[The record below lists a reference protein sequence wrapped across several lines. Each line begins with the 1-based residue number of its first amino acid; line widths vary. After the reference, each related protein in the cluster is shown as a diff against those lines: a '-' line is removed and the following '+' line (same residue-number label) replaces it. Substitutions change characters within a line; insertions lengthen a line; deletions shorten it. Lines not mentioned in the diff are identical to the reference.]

1 MEVYY
6 STLHDRFEVQSKF
19 SEASI
24 SRDAGFRWDAKAKQ
38 WTSTSVADALKL
50 AEYMT
55 AACLKVAEDMSAVQ
69 TVKVA
74 TAVQA
79 SRATDANLTIPAPE
93 GLEYLPFQRA
103 GVDFM
108 SRRQNI
114 LLGDE
119 MGLGKTIQILGLI
132 NLEKPD
138 SVLIICPAYLKINW
152 HREATKWTSGY
163 KIAVIQAGKPVDT
176 TANFVI
182 LNYEM
187 MSKAEV
193 SAFVKSR
200 TWGLLGCDEAH
211 YLKTSTSS
219 RTLQVLGGKNKDKQ
233 EIAAIS
239 ATKRIF
245 ATGTPIL
252 NRPCE
257 LWTIV
262 KAAGLFSDW
271 FQFHKRYC
279 DAYRSEFGWVTT
291 GASNLDELQEKL
303 RSSIMIRRLKADVLK
318 ELPAKRHQ
326 VLEIEPSTP
335 EQRAVVRAEVAAQKK
350 GDAVTLKLEAAR
362 NATDKKFG
370 KNSDEYKAAVK
381 TLKEGKLAAFN
392 EMAKLRHETALA
404 KVSAVVDHI
413 REVLENGNENILV
426 FAHHRDV
433 ATKIFEAVG
442 GREAAV
448 LVYGGMAP
456 DARQAAV
463 DRFQSGK
470 VRIFIGTIDGAGTG
484 LTLTNASIVIFA
496 ECSWTPSALAQ
507 AEDRAHRIG
516 QENQV
521 LVQHIVLEG
530 SFDATMARKIVDKRE
545 VIDAALDDVIAMET
559 ASNDNVHLE
568 NVAC

>member
-1 MEVYY
+1 MQVTY
-6 STLHDRFEVQSKF
+6 STPNKRFEVQSVY
-19 SEASI
+19 SEAAI
-24 SRDAGFRWDAKAKQ
+24 SRDAGFKWDAKAKK
-38 WTSTSVADALKL
+38 WASTSAMTAIKL

-55 AACLKVAEDMSAVQ
+55 AECLKIAQAMTEAQTAQVAA
-69 TVKVA
+69 
-74 TAVQA
+74 AVQA
-79 SRATDANLTIPAPE
+79 SRATDANLVIPAPE
-93 GLEYLPFQRA
+93 GLSYLPFQRA

-108 SRRQNI
+108 AGRRDI

-119 MGLGKTIQILGLI
+119 MGLGKTIQILGLV
-132 NLEKPD
+132 NLEKPE

-152 HREATKWTSGY
+152 KREATKWTSGY
-163 KIAVIQAGKPVDT
+163 KIAIVQPGKPLDAS
-176 TANFVI
+176 ANFVI
-182 LNYEM
+182 VNYELVGRP
-187 MSKAEV
+187 EV
-193 SAFVKSR
+193 SAFLKSK
-200 TWGLLGCDEAH
+200 TWGLMACDEAH
-211 YLKTSTSS
+211 YLKTAKAG
-219 RTLQVLGGKNKDKQ
+219 RTLNVLGGEDKDKKKI
-233 EIAAIS
+233 EGIK

-252 NRPCE
+252 NRPSE

-262 KAAGLFSDW
+262 KAAGLFTNW
-271 FQFHKRYC
+271 FDYHNRYC
-279 DAYRSEFGWVTT
+279 DAQRSSYGWITT

-326 VLEIEPSTP
+326 VLEIEPATP
-335 EQRAVVRAEVAAQKK
+335 EQKAVVRAEVAAQKK
-350 GDAVTLKLEAAR
+350 SEATSQKLESAR
-362 NATDKKFG
+362 DVADKKFG
-370 KNSDEYKAAVK
+370 KDSDQYREAVLALKA
-381 TLKEGKLAAFN
+381 GKLAAFG
-392 EMAKLRHETALA
+392 EMARLRHDTALA
-404 KVSAVVDHI
+404 KVPSVVEHI
-413 REVLENGNENILV
+413 NQILENGSENIIV
-426 FAHHRDV
+426 FSHHRDV
-433 ATKIFEAVG
+433 ANAIFEAVG

-448 LVYGGMAP
+448 LVYGGMNAE
-456 DARQAAV
+456 ARQAAV

-545 VIDAALDDVIAMET
+545 VIDAALDDIIEMEK
-559 ASNDNVHLE
+559 ASNDNVHLV